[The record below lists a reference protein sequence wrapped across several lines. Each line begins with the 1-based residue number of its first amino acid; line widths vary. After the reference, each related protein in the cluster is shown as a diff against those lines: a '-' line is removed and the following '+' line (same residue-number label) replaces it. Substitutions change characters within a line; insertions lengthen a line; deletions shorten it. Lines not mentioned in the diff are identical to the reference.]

1 LWQIISQYGN
11 YPLLQKNP
19 SGKNMIPN
27 QRRSLL
33 CPNCRRLI
41 SGDEPVCPYC
51 GLKKPTSPWQQILGR
66 GLHDGDQLLKI
77 LIGVNIFMYVLSLLI
92 SARSTG
98 FSLNPLFFLSPDSR
112 SLLLLGA
119 SGHIP
124 IDRLHRWWSLVSA
137 SYLHGSILHIF
148 FNMIALKQLAP
159 LVLNEYGN
167 YRMFIIYTL
176 SGVCGF
182 FVSYLAGVSFT
193 IGASAAVCGL
203 IGAALYFGKSRG
215 GIYGQT
221 IFRQIGGWAIG
232 IFMFGFFVPAINN
245 WAHGGG
251 MLAGAALGFLLGYQE
266 RIREKQVH
274 KMAALACV
282 LITGLVLLWAL
293 LSSLYLLIT

>member
-1 LWQIISQYGN
+1 MT
-11 YPLLQKNP
+11 PH
-19 SGKNMIPN
+19 
-27 QRRSLL
+27 QRRSML

-41 SGDEPVCPYC
+41 NGDESVCPYC
-51 GLKKPTSPWQQILGR
+51 GVKNPTSFWRRLLGK
-66 GLHDGDQLLKI
+66 GLNDGDQLLKI
-77 LIGVNIFMYVLSLLI
+77 LIGVNVVMFALSLLI

-137 SYLHGSILHIF
+137 NYLHGSILHIF
-148 FNMIALKQLAP
+148 FNMIALKQLGP
-159 LVLNEYGN
+159 LVLHEYGN

-176 SGVCGF
+176 SGVFGF
-182 FVSYLAGVSFT
+182 FVSYLAGVTFT

-215 GIYGQT
+215 GTYGQA
-221 IFRQIGGWAIG
+221 IFSQIGSWAVG
-232 IFMFGFFVPAINN
+232 IFMFGFFLPAINN

-251 MLAGAALGFLLGYQE
+251 MLAGVALGFLLGYQE
-266 RIREKQVH
+266 RKREGQGH
-274 KMAALACV
+274 KIAALCCV
-282 LITGLVLLWAL
+282 LITGLVLLWAIF
-293 LSSLYLLIT
+293 SSLYLLIA

>member
-1 LWQIISQYGN
+1 
-11 YPLLQKNP
+11 
-19 SGKNMIPN
+19 MTPN
-27 QRRSLL
+27 QRRSIL

-41 SGDEPVCPYC
+41 SGDETSCPYC
-51 GLKKPTSPWQQILGR
+51 GLKKPASLWQRLLGR

-77 LIGVNIFMYVLSLLI
+77 LIGVNVVMYVLSLLL

-137 SYLHGSILHIF
+137 NYLHGSIMHIF
-148 FNMIALKQLAP
+148 FNMIALKQLGP
-159 LVLNEYGN
+159 LVLQEYGN
-167 YRMFIIYTL
+167 SRMFIIYTL

-182 FVSYLAGVSFT
+182 FVSYLAGVTFT

-203 IGAALYFGKSRG
+203 IGSALYFGKSRG
-215 GIYGQT
+215 GTYGQT
-221 IFRQIGGWAIG
+221 IFRQIGGWAIA

-251 MLAGAALGFLLGYQE
+251 MLAGVALAFLLGYRE
-266 RIREKQVH
+266 RSRERQVH
-274 KMAALACV
+274 KIAALCCV
-282 LITGLVLLWAL
+282 FITGLVLLWAI